1 MLVVRAIDNNQKSL
15 GQKRGEQCT
24 VFDRGMRDLLCLV
37 PTQTFPLDIKMYRV
51 ESRSFLGSGFF
62 SGNLVADG
70 IAVGADS
77 SIMLTKQSIQGWG
90 LCYATIE
97 TLQR

>member
-1 MLVVRAIDNNQKSL
+1 MISK
-15 GQKRGEQCT
+15 
-24 VFDRGMRDLLCLV
+24 CLV
-37 PTQTFPLDIKMYRV
+37 PSLDHFWEV
-51 ESRSFLGSGFF
+51 DFF

-77 SIMLTKQSIQGWG
+77 SIMLTKQTIQGWG